1 MSDLGRLSPNDT
13 RYVHHLYFV
22 FDSGAA
28 LTSVGF
34 QTDNFVVGAASLNVC
49 FPKAAR
55 LVGCA
60 AHTLAFVDTVP
71 GNWTLR
77 IRQNEGGVDVST
89 WSFALTSVASKTAGP
104 PSVEALFQAGDTY
117 HILADGPEKN
127 TVIIRLTLEWE
138 IL

>member
-1 MSDLGRLSPNDT
+1 MSELGRIERSDT

-22 FDSGAA
+22 FDSNATA
-28 LTSVGF
+28 TSVGF
-34 QTDNFVVGAASLNVC
+34 QTDNFVVGAASANVC

-60 AHTLAFVDTVP
+60 THALCFVDTVP

-77 IRQNEGGVDVST
+77 VRQNEGGVDVAT
-89 WSFALTSVASKTAGP
+89 FSFTLTSVFTKSAGS

-117 HILADGPEKN
+117 HVQADGPEKN